1 MIPLL
6 SIALG
11 TFVSEDLTCIAVG
24 TLVAQRA
31 ISFQNGVLAC
41 LAGIFTG
48 DMLLFLA
55 GRWIGRPAL
64 RFLSA
69 ARVER
74 ASRWLSEKGPVVV
87 FASRFTPGLRTA
99 TYFAAGSLR
108 TSFSA
113 FAGYFLLASIV
124 WTPLVVGLAALL
136 GARFGNVRNGA
147 LVAFAVAAASIWLFR
162 VLRDFER
169 RRRLIGFLQRIVRWE
184 FWPMWA
190 AYTPLA
196 PYLAYLAI
204 RHRSPTLFT
213 AANPGI
219 ATGGLVGESK
229 SVILAQLERAA
240 EFGVIPGAL
249 EPYAKLRTAEQVMED
264 LRLNFPVVLKPDVGQ
279 RGVGVAVIRSRAE
292 LASYLRGST
301 GDVIL
306 QRHISGLEFGVFY
319 YRRPHESHGRI
330 FSITEKRFPHVRGD
344 GRATLRELILKDR
357 RAVCIAETYARL
369 SKRPMDE
376 VPAEGE
382 LVKLVEIGSHCR
394 GSIFCDAGW
403 LRTDALERAVDLACK
418 GHREFYFGRFDVR
431 TPSIEAFQ
439 NGEFTVLEL
448 NGAGAEAT
456 HIYDPSVSL
465 FEAYRVLF
473 TQWRIAF
480 EIGAE
485 NRRRGAQPMTVGEL
499 LRAVRGVSAP
509 GPESRGGAESIPRPS
524 R

>member
-31 ISFQNGVLAC
+31 ISFQSGVLAC

-74 ASRWLSEKGPVVV
+74 ASRWLSERGPVVV

-108 TSFSA
+108 TSFRA
-113 FAGYFLLASIV
+113 FAGYFLLASIA

-136 GARFGNVRNGA
+136 GARFGKVRNGA
-147 LVAFAVAAASIWLFR
+147 VIAFAAAAVTIWLFR
-162 VLRDFER
+162 LLWDFEKR
-169 RRRLIGFLQRIVRWE
+169 RRVIGSLQRIVRWE
-184 FWPMWA
+184 FWPMWT
-190 AYTPLA
+190 AYIPLA
-196 PYLAYLAI
+196 PYLMYLAI
-204 RHRSPTLFT
+204 RHRSATVFT

-219 ATGGLVGESK
+219 VTGGLVGESK
-229 SVILAQLERAA
+229 SAILGRIDRAA
-240 EFGVIPGAL
+240 EFGVIPGAI
-249 EPYAKLRTAEQVMED
+249 EPYAKIRSAEQLMED
-264 LRLNFPVVLKPDVGQ
+264 WRLNFPVVLKPDVGQ
-279 RGVGVAVIRSRAE
+279 RGVGVAVIRSEAE
-292 LASYLRGST
+292 LGAYLREST

-319 YRRPHESHGRI
+319 YRFPHESHGRI
-330 FSITEKRFPHVRGD
+330 FSITEKRFPHLQGD
-344 GRATLRELILKDR
+344 GRSTLRELILKDR
-357 RAVCIAETYARL
+357 RAVCIAETYERL
-369 SKRPMDE
+369 SKHSMDE
-376 VPAEGE
+376 VASDGE

-394 GSIFCDAGW
+394 GAIFCDAGW
-403 LRTDALERAVDLACK
+403 MRTDALERAVDQACK
-418 GHREFYFGRFDVR
+418 SHREFYFGRFDVR

-439 NGEFTVLEL
+439 KGEFTVLEL
-448 NGAGAEAT
+448 NGVGAEAT

-465 FEAYRVLF
+465 FEAYHVMF

-485 NRRRGAQPMTVGEL
+485 NRRRGARPMTVREL
-499 LRAVRGVSAP
+499 VKAVRGVSAP
-509 GPESRGGAESIPRPS
+509 GPEGRGGAESVPRPS